1 MDEYPR
7 TNRIFDLLQ
16 LRLQTRN
23 GGSVT
28 LTYPREELERHLN
41 LITARNITGTYWP
54 DAIVKLVDDTLVI
67 LDTENWGNLFKVTLD
82 QPMELDCGVVGTEVF
97 TLYSYSLKVE
107 EWDPLEE
114 VAVTFI
120 VDDAEWADREN
131 NAEAALSVAETIEAQ
146 LPEHLEVIAKYMT
159 VADELGSGDAHAWL
173 ADYYGQTD
181 SKYDAYV

>member
-1 MDEYPR
+1 M
-7 TNRIFDLLQ
+7 
-16 LRLQTRN
+16 
-23 GGSVT
+23 
-28 LTYPREELERHLN
+28 
-41 LITARNITGTYWP
+41 TARNITGTYWP